1 MAQYVE
7 KKKKDSI
14 ILLTDFKCSFEY
26 NYFKGLIK
34 SIFKLAMN

>member
-1 MAQYVE
+1 MALYVE
-7 KKKKDSI
+7 KKTSV

-34 SIFKLAMN
+34 IIF